1 MLGQKVIIA
10 SAAACIA
17 AGLVFAS
24 PAQAA
29 SFKVIKWNT
38 TRICQVYDFG
48 WGTKPI
54 PSDYTVLTK
63 PLLSFAAAQSAEQ
76 RLWKKGKC

>member
-1 MLGQKVIIA
+1 MLSQKLIFA
-10 SAAACIA
+10 SAAFSIA
-17 AGLVFAS
+17 AGLVLAS

-38 TRICQVYDFG
+38 TRVCQIYDFG
-48 WGTKPI
+48 WGGKPI

-63 PLLSFAAAQSAEQ
+63 PLSSFAAAQSAEHS
-76 RLWKKGKC
+76 LWRKGKC